1 MIVTASIQ
9 EAIMFNQLDRVWE
22 YIRNGS
28 YDGMCTM
35 DDSIFQAYSS
45 GLIDGDTAQAFAL
58 NKDEMSR
65 VLRGA
70 HS

>member
-1 MIVTASIQ
+1 
-9 EAIMFNQLDRVWE
+9 
-22 YIRNGS
+22 
-28 YDGMCTM
+28 M
-35 DDSIFQAYSS
+35 DDSIFKAYSS
-45 GLIDGDTAQAFAL
+45 GLIEGDVAQEFAL